1 MNIKAVA
8 QQTGLSIGTIRYY
21 EKIGLLPEIARDA
34 NGIRNFDNHNVQQL
48 DFIKTLRNSGMRIA
62 ALKEYLS
69 LVYADDDA
77 SIPRRQAILQ
87 ASLAEIED
95 QMAKL
100 QTGRDCL
107 RYKLANYESFTRP
120 AEQKVS
126 Q

>member
-21 EKIGLLPEIARDA
+21 EKIGLLPEIARDE
-34 NGIRNFDNHNVQQL
+34 NGIRNFDSHNVQQL

-87 ASLAEIED
+87 ASLAEVED

-107 RYKLANYESFTRP
+107 QYKLANYESFTRP